1 MTEIELIVREAE
13 IRRES
18 AMAILMHAV
27 RDLQKHGNPKT
38 RRGVECGPG
47 ALIIE
52 LMWAVNESDDG
63 LHFDIDR
70 ARENA
75 RRDV

>member
-1 MTEIELIVREAE
+1 
-13 IRRES
+13 
-18 AMAILMHAV
+18 MHAV
-27 RDLQKHGNPKT
+27 RDLKRHGNHDGSLGAPN
-38 RRGVECGPG
+38 GPG
-47 ALIIE
+47 VLLIE
-52 LMWAVNESDDG
+52 LMWAVQESDDG

>member
-1 MTEIELIVREAE
+1 VREAE

-18 AMAILMHAV
+18 ALAILMHAV
-27 RDLQKHGNPKT
+27 RDLKRHGNHDGSLGAPN
-38 RRGVECGPG
+38 GPG
-47 ALIIE
+47 VLLIE
-52 LMWAVNESDDG
+52 LMWAVQESDDG